1 MFTSSFRKNLVSNIR
16 SFFKTTMDTLDIV
29 QGHAEQAVDMFYKGS
44 TGVQKQCLEVFKEW
58 LKESKKFRDQMRKL
72 TEDYLDSIE
81 KILKE
86 SEE

>member
-1 MFTSSFRKNLVSNIR
+1 MFTSSFQKNLVHNIR

-29 QGHAEQAVDMFYKGS
+29 QGHAEHAVDMFYEGS
-44 TGVQKQCLEVFKEW
+44 AGVQRQCLEVFREW

-81 KILKE
+81 RVLKG
-86 SEE
+86 SEK